1 MWIELVHANTM
12 ANDFF
17 FFFQWD
23 MALGV
28 ACQFQMIGIQGIFEF
43 IFI

>member
-17 FFFQWD
+17 LQWD
-23 MALGV
+23 MAVGV